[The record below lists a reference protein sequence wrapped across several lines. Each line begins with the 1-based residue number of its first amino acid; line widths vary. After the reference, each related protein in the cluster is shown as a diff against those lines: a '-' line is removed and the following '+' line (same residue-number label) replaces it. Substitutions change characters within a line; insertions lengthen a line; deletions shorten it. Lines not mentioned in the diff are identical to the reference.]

1 MHEGRGG
8 GKGVIQLYNVRK
20 FSGLGAMAFLTQLM
34 TVLSSEIRNLG
45 YSMNQK
51 INSYITF
58 TGNRGRKNYK
68 IKLHDTRQLER
79 QLIFVIRF
87 ARETPLAAELEV
99 QCYAGIIKRLIHNWN
114 IVKGQPELHRIDG
127 GIVVDDI

>member
-1 MHEGRGG
+1 MPQIRRGG
-8 GKGVIQLYNVRK
+8 QRITLFSVYFANKLPYPRGGGEVGKGVIQLYNVRK

-58 TGNRGRKNYK
+58 TGNTK
-68 IKLHDTRQLER
+68 
-79 QLIFVIRF
+79 
-87 ARETPLAAELEV
+87 
-99 QCYAGIIKRLIHNWN
+99 
-114 IVKGQPELHRIDG
+114 
-127 GIVVDDI
+127 